1 MRAGHVWFVVLWVL
15 VLAAV
20 LFPGM
25 LPMSVGMAFDLPGAE
40 GLTGWG
46 LPDTQAPVPI
56 ALARLDTC
64 RDISCG

>member
-1 MRAGHVWFVVLWVL
+1 MRAGHVWFVVLLVL

-20 LFPGM
+20 LSPGM
-25 LPMSVGMAFDLPGAE
+25 LPVSAGVAFDLPGAQ
-40 GLTGWG
+40 GLTGWN
-46 LPDTQAPVPI
+46 LPSTPPPVPI